1 MTDNDRIL
9 CQVLEQ
15 QLSLR
20 LREGCR
26 DVLLHL
32 LPAPL
37 RGLLYIALRS
47 SAAGYARMWAG
58 TRKMA
63 GRRIAGS
70 ERPARRQDQ
79 PTTGERQSRNPM
91 RDDTR
96 ARRQEAP
103 YAFAVRAGNAAGM
116 LS

>member
-58 TRKMA
+58 TRKMEWPQATAPKGRSPAA
-63 GRRIAGS
+63 GRG
-70 ERPARRQDQ
+70 
-79 PTTGERQSRNPM
+79 
-91 RDDTR
+91 
-96 ARRQEAP
+96 
-103 YAFAVRAGNAAGM
+103 FVRAGRPDDGVKHVRPA
-116 LS
+116 LYET

>member
-37 RGLLYIALRS
+37 RGLLYIALRQAMPGCGRGPARWK
-47 SAAGYARMWAG
+47 AAGN
-58 TRKMA
+58 
-63 GRRIAGS
+63 S
-70 ERPARRQDQ
+70 PARQVTCGRK
-79 PTTGERQSRNPM
+79 R
-91 RDDTR
+91 
-96 ARRQEAP
+96 
-103 YAFAVRAGNAAGM
+103 FCAAGWPDDGVKDVWPA
-116 LS
+116 LFET

>member
-47 SAAGYARMWAG
+47 SAAGYARMC
-58 TRKMA
+58 
-63 GRRIAGS
+63 GRPDDGVKHV
-70 ERPARRQDQ
+70 RPAFYE
-79 PTTGERQSRNPM
+79 T
-91 RDDTR
+91 
-96 ARRQEAP
+96 
-103 YAFAVRAGNAAGM
+103 
-116 LS
+116 

>member
-26 DVLLHL
+26 DVLLRL

-37 RGLLYIALRS
+37 RGLLYIALRGS
-47 SAAGYARMWAG
+47 TAGYARIWVG
-58 TRKMA
+58 TRIVE
-63 GRRIAGS
+63 GRRIAGL
-70 ERPARRQDQ
+70 ERPVRRQDQ
-79 PTTGERQSRNPM
+79 PATGARQSRRPM

-96 ARRQEAP
+96 ARRQDAP

>member
-15 QLSLR
+15 QLFLR

-37 RGLLYIALRS
+37 RGLLYIALRG
-47 SAAGYARMWAG
+47 SAAGYARMWVG
-58 TRKMA
+58 TRTVE
-63 GRRIAGS
+63 GHCIAGS
-70 ERPARRQDQ
+70 GRPARRQGQ
-79 PTTGERQSRNPM
+79 PATGARQSRSPM

-96 ARRQEAP
+96 AGRQDAP

>member
-1 MTDNDRIL
+1 MTDNDRIV

-47 SAAGYARMWAG
+47 SAAGYARLWVG
-58 TRKMA
+58 TSKA
-63 GRRIAGS
+63 TGRHIARS
-70 ERPARRQDQ
+70 ERPVCLPGQDMDRPPQ
-79 PTTGERQSRNPM
+79 SWPLFRVGRTGKREGSYTSP
-91 RDDTR
+91 
-96 ARRQEAP
+96 
-103 YAFAVRAGNAAGM
+103 VRA
-116 LS
+116 

>member
-58 TRKMA
+58 TRKME
-63 GRRIAGS
+63 S
-70 ERPARRQDQ
+70 RRQQ
-79 PTTGERQSRNPM
+79 PRKAGHLRQ
-91 RDDTR
+91 
-96 ARRQEAP
+96 
-103 YAFAVRAGNAAGM
+103 AGLMTASNMSGPHFTKPRICR
-116 LS
+116 

>member
-20 LREGCR
+20 R

-58 TRKMA
+58 TRKMESRRQQPRKA
-63 GRRIAGS
+63 GHLRQEEVLCG
-70 ERPARRQDQ
+70 RPA
-79 PTTGERQSRNPM
+79 
-91 RDDTR
+91 
-96 ARRQEAP
+96 
-103 YAFAVRAGNAAGM
+103 
-116 LS
+116 

>member
-1 MTDNDRIL
+1 MTDNDRIV

-47 SAAGYARMWAG
+47 SAAGYARLWGHQQDGLPQATAPKGGAPATGRGPLRRASPMAAANRDG
-58 TRKMA
+58 PRFPKTRTC
-63 GRRIAGS
+63 R
-70 ERPARRQDQ
+70 
-79 PTTGERQSRNPM
+79 
-91 RDDTR
+91 
-96 ARRQEAP
+96 
-103 YAFAVRAGNAAGM
+103 
-116 LS
+116 

>member
-37 RGLLYIALRS
+37 RGLLYIALRG

-58 TRKMA
+58 TRTA
-63 GRRIAGS
+63 EGRRIAGS
-70 ERPARRQDQ
+70 GRPARRQGQ
-79 PTTGERQSRNPM
+79 TGPGGQSRHPVGDGA
-91 RDDTR
+91 RT
-96 ARRQEAP
+96 RRQEGP
-103 YAFAVRAGNAAGM
+103 YVLAVRAGNAAGM

>member
-47 SAAGYARMWAG
+47 SAAGYARRQQPRKAG
-58 TRKMA
+58 HL
-63 GRRIAGS
+63 
-70 ERPARRQDQ
+70 
-79 PTTGERQSRNPM
+79 
-91 RDDTR
+91 
-96 ARRQEAP
+96 RQEEVLCGRLA
-103 YAFAVRAGNAAGM
+103 
-116 LS
+116 

>member
-47 SAAGYARMWAG
+47 SAAGYARMWVG
-58 TRKMA
+58 TRKIWKAAGNSPERQVTCGRKRFCAA
-63 GRRIAGS
+63 GRPDDGVKHV
-70 ERPARRQDQ
+70 RPAFYE
-79 PTTGERQSRNPM
+79 T
-91 RDDTR
+91 
-96 ARRQEAP
+96 
-103 YAFAVRAGNAAGM
+103 
-116 LS
+116 

>member
-58 TRKMA
+58 TRKMESRRQQPRKA
-63 GRRIAGS
+63 GHLRQEEVLCGRKRFCAAGWPDDGVKHV
-70 ERPARRQDQ
+70 RPAFYE
-79 PTTGERQSRNPM
+79 T
-91 RDDTR
+91 
-96 ARRQEAP
+96 
-103 YAFAVRAGNAAGM
+103 
-116 LS
+116 

>member
-20 LREGCR
+20 RREGCR

-58 TRKMA
+58 TRKMEYRRQQPRKA
-63 GRRIAGS
+63 GHLRQEEVLCG
-70 ERPARRQDQ
+70 RPA
-79 PTTGERQSRNPM
+79 
-91 RDDTR
+91 
-96 ARRQEAP
+96 
-103 YAFAVRAGNAAGM
+103 
-116 LS
+116 

>member
-32 LPAPL
+32 LPLFSLPLLLPPL

-58 TRKMA
+58 TRKMEYRRQQPRKA
-63 GRRIAGS
+63 GHLRQEEVLCG
-70 ERPARRQDQ
+70 RPA
-79 PTTGERQSRNPM
+79 
-91 RDDTR
+91 
-96 ARRQEAP
+96 
-103 YAFAVRAGNAAGM
+103 
-116 LS
+116 